1 MSGRNGMTSYLPVL
15 LELEELSDLA
25 LLSAK
30 PKPTPFLA
38 LPPIPALEELDE

>member
-1 MSGRNGMTSYLPVL
+1 MTSYLPALVQ
-15 LELEELSDLA
+15 ELEELNDLA